1 VGCCNDVIGC
11 LIGFFSFF
19 FFFFFFFL
27 ESVIFLVTR
36 EVI

>member
-1 VGCCNDVIGC
+1 MVSLNHK
-11 LIGFFSFF
+11 FFFF